1 MNAKVYLGIRCFDP
15 HTREIL
21 FRAFDGA
28 WEQIVC
34 DVSDHPRDIE
44 ACKMVVAEILLRLSE
59 NGCRDPSAISREVVA
74 FWG

>member
-1 MNAKVYLGIRCFDP
+1 VNAKVYLGTRCCDP

-21 FRAFDGA
+21 FRAFDRA
-28 WEQIVC
+28 WEQIAR

-44 ACKMVVAEILLRLSE
+44 ASRMVIAEIVLRLSE

-74 FWG
+74 YWG